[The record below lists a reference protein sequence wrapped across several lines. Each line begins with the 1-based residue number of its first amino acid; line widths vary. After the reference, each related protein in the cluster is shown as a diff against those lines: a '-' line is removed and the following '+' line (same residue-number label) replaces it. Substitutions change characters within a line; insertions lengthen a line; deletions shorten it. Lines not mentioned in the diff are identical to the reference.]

1 MADVKIIAN
10 YLPQYHR
17 MPENDKWWGEGFTD
31 WVAVKKAEPQFE
43 GHDQPRVPAGEYYY
57 SLDNPD
63 DIARQVALANEYGI
77 YGFGIYHYWF
87 SSKQHFMETPANI
100 FLNNK
105 DLNTHF
111 MFIWDN
117 TSWIRSWSAVK
128 GNNWAPSFEGEKKQ
142 GPEILAELKYGGK
155 DEWKK
160 HFEWLLPFFRDE
172 RYIKIDGKPV
182 FSFMRM
188 NADPEIITEMAKYW
202 DELGREAGFPGV
214 CCMSKCT
221 WKGVGL
227 DYRFYYEPFQ
237 FNDIHELLRKGLEE
251 VYIRKFKK
259 KPGLRIADYDKEWK
273 SILYSAR
280 HCSRKNT
287 FYSGIVG
294 FDDTPRRG
302 KKARIIKGQTP
313 EKFEE
318 YLYQLLKISSDQ
330 GREMLFVTAW
340 NEWSEGAYLEP
351 DTVNGTAYL
360 EAVKRASE
368 RLKNG

>member
-1 MADVKIIAN
+1 MSETKIIAN

-31 WVAVKKAEPQFE
+31 WVAVKKARPQFE
-43 GHDQPRVPAGEYYY
+43 GHYQPRVPEGGYYY

-77 YGFGIYHYWF
+77 YGFGIYHYRF
-87 SSKQHFMETPANI
+87 SSEQHFMETPANI
-100 FLNNK
+100 FLNHK
-105 DLNTHF
+105 ELHTHY

-128 GNNWAPSFEGEKKQ
+128 GNNWAPSFEGEKKS
-142 GPEILAELKYGGK
+142 GPEILAELKYGDK

-160 HFEWLLPFFRDE
+160 HFDWLLPFFKDE

-188 NADPEIITEMAKYW
+188 NADPQIITGMAEYW
-202 DELGREAGFPGV
+202 DQLGKEAGLSGV
-214 CCMSKCT
+214 ICMSKCT

-237 FNDIHELLRKGLEE
+237 FNDRHELMRKGLEE
-251 VYIRKFKK
+251 IYIRKFRKK
-259 KPGLRIADYDKEWK
+259 DKLRLADYDKEWK

-280 HCSRKNT
+280 HCKAKNT

-302 KKARIIKGQTP
+302 AKARIIKGQTP
-313 EKFEE
+313 QKFEE
-318 YLYQLLKISSDQ
+318 YLTKLLKISNEQ
-330 GREMLFVTAW
+330 GRELLFITAW

-351 DTVNGTAYL
+351 DEVNGTSYL
-360 EAVKRASE
+360 QAVKNA
-368 RLKNG
+368 LGKVQA